1 MIFSR
6 KKNIIFFNKIHVM
19 SRENM
24 ILLLS
29 GRMRRQL
36 LYELFNNFA
45 FRNENCTLLWR
56 TEQSQN

>member
-45 FRNENCTLLWR
+45 FRN
-56 TEQSQN
+56 

>member
-1 MIFSR
+1 
-6 KKNIIFFNKIHVM
+6 M

-29 GRMRRQL
+29 GGMRRQL

-45 FRNENCTLLWR
+45 FRN
-56 TEQSQN
+56 

>member
-1 MIFSR
+1 
-6 KKNIIFFNKIHVM
+6 M

-45 FRNENCTLLWR
+45 FQKLELHITMENR
-56 TEQSQN
+56 TITELIQITAKLNNQ